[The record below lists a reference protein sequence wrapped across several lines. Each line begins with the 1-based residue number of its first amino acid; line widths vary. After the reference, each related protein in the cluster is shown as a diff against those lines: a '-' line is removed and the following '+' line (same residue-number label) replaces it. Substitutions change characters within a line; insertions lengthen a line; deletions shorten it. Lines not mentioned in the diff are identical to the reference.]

1 MCPVDLLIP
10 SPASRFSAAGLKRGF
25 QPQLFSFSLF
35 RILPKLSPH
44 SPSCTPRRRTEKNVS
59 SWQEHLQALPLFT
72 SRTGEGSKLFR
83 EEHDRRRTVLN
94 LDVLALSDVSAV
106 PAPAWVAHGTP
117 LNPAACVR
125 KREAKKSST
134 FSQQKQPS

>member
-1 MCPVDLLIP
+1 MFPLGKSVCKPCHYLR
-10 SPASRFSAAGLKRGF
+10 AEREGNK
-25 QPQLFSFSLF
+25 LFS
-35 RILPKLSPH
+35 
-44 SPSCTPRRRTEKNVS
+44 
-59 SWQEHLQALPLFT
+59 
-72 SRTGEGSKLFR
+72 
-83 EEHDRRRTVLN
+83 EEHDRTRTVLN

-134 FSQQKQPS
+134 FSRRKQPS